1 MSQYRKAVNMLEE
14 VFSILPDDID
24 LSKGGVGE
32 LALAA
37 HLDHSLVSGDKGADA
52 EDSKGFLYEY
62 KVSITNQFNF
72 NFGPRKKGFEKVIE
86 QHFDGIAGAYCAN
99 RKGML
104 ITEVFYVPS
113 EVLVPALVIHFN
125 KVSGKQLTKNYRM
138 ESFKALMNENL
149 STF

>member
-1 MSQYRKAVNMLEE
+1 MLEE

-52 EDSKGFLYEY
+52 EDSEGLLYEY

-72 NFGPRKKGFEKVIE
+72 NFGARKEGFEKVIE
-86 QHFDGIAGAYCAN
+86 KHFDGIAGAYCAN
-99 RKGML
+99 RKGMK

-113 EVLVPALVIHFN
+113 EVLVPALITHFN
-125 KVSGKQLTKNYRM
+125 NVNGKLLVKNYRM
-138 ESFKALMNENL
+138 ESFKSLMNKIL
-149 STF
+149 

>member
-1 MSQYRKAVNMLEE
+1 MLEK

-37 HLDHSLVSGDKGADA
+37 HLDHSLLSGDKGADA
-52 EDSKGFLYEY
+52 QDSNGFLYEY

-72 NFGPRKKGFEKVIE
+72 NFGPRKEGFEKIIE
-86 QHFDGIAGAYCAN
+86 KHFEGVAGAYCAN
-99 RKGML
+99 RKGMK

-113 EVLVPALVIHFN
+113 EILVPALISHFN

-138 ESFKALMNENL
+138 ESFKELMNKIL
-149 STF
+149 